1 MKKILWIL
9 FQVIE
14 AVLAICGLLGILLST
29 IYPQKADK
37 WSKELKDELNKDYI
51 DWKNRKYTKV
61 I

>member
-14 AVLAICGLLGILLST
+14 AILAVCGLLGILVSAL
-29 IYPQKADK
+29 YPCKADK

>member
-14 AVLAICGLLGILLST
+14 AVLAICGLLGILLSK